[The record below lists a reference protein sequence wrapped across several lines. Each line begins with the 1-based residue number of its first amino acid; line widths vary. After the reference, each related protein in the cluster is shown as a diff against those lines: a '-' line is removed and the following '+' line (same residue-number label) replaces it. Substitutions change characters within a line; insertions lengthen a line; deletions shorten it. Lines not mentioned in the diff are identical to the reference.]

1 MRKRGYGV
9 LNYLF
14 MGLSVVFLVCIVA
27 FLVERLKECSV
38 KATVLKATASLFFV
52 ILGCVALA
60 IKPENFNY
68 GILFIIG
75 MVFCTVGDIWLD
87 LKYVHKEFDEQYTF
101 VGIGSF
107 LVSHAFYVVGIL
119 VAYPEF
125 VPWQI
130 ALAIFSATAIAVVER
145 LISKKTGFEYG
156 KLKNLTFVYSI
167 VIMLTVTFSLNGMN
181 AFGWLPMLGGAE
193 MPDVLPRFVTMNIGT
208 LVFALSDLAL
218 SIAFFKKGG
227 NTKANVIWV
236 HTTYY
241 LAQFLL
247 VISILM

>member
-1 MRKRGYGV
+1 M

-14 MGLSVVFLVCIVA
+14 VGLSVVFLVCVVF
-27 FLVERLKECSV
+27 FLVERIKECSV
-38 KATVLKATASLFFV
+38 KATVLKATSSLFFV
-52 ILGCVALA
+52 VLGCVALA
-60 IKPENFNY
+60 VKPENFKY
-68 GILFIIG
+68 GILFVIG
-75 MVFCTVGDIWLD
+75 MVFCAVGDIWLD

-107 LVSHAFYVVGIL
+107 LVSHAFYAGGIL
-119 VAYPEF
+119 LAYPEYIS
-125 VPWQI
+125 WQI
-130 ALAIFSATAIAVVER
+130 ALAIFSAFAVSIIER

-181 AFGWLPMLGGAE
+181 AFGWLPMLSGAE
-193 MPDVLPRFVTMNIGT
+193 MPDVLPRFVTMFVGT

-236 HTTYY
+236 HVTYY
-241 LAQFLL
+241 IAQFLL
-247 VISILM
+247 VLSILM

>member
-1 MRKRGYGV
+1 M
-9 LNYLF
+9 LNGF
-14 MGLSVVFLVCIVA
+14 FIGLSVAFVICVIV

-52 ILGCVALA
+52 ILACVAVL
-60 IKPENFNY
+60 IKPDNADY
-68 GILFIIG
+68 GMMFIIG
-75 MVFCTVGDIWLD
+75 MVLCTIGDIWLD
-87 LKYVHKEFDEQYTF
+87 LKYVHKEYDEQYTF
-101 VGIGSF
+101 IGIGSF
-107 LVSHAFYVVGIL
+107 MVSHIFYLIGIL
-119 VAYPEF
+119 LAYPEF
-125 VPWQI
+125 IGWQV
-130 ALAIFSATAIAVVER
+130 ALAIFSALSVSVIER

-156 KLKNLTFVYSI
+156 KFKALTFVYSI

-181 AFGWLPMLGGAE
+181 AFGWLPMIGGAD

-236 HTTYY
+236 HITYY